1 LREEIVNGVNM
12 NKYKK
17 QKILVSILF
26 AISVIVILVLD
37 SINLKGFDWLLWMIL
52 TFVTYLILMC
62 NIEDNE
68 KNDKGDNNE

>member
-1 LREEIVNGVNM
+1 M